1 MLTSACCY
9 IHQCLPLNSGLSSD
23 AYLWMLTFLSMSTF
37 TNMQMLL
44 CTFLPVH
51 FLLLHGFLRC
61 TQSQSAVSV
70 PWGLFPVEWF
80 GRIWLLPSLPWT
92 WRRNTGCRR
101 RGQLCGQGSPSNPPL
116 SSHHKAGPVCYNK
129 TDCETLSDQ
138 HITKNALP
146 VTIRHTVSLVWD
158 TFWSTHLEAGSFCY
172 KTDTSC

>member
-1 MLTSACCY
+1 MLLYPSMFTHKFWS
-9 IHQCLPLNSGLSSD
+9 IN

-92 WRRNTGCRR
+92 WHRNTGCRR
-101 RGQLCGQGSPSNPPL
+101 RGLLCGQGSPSNPPL
-116 SSHHKAGPVCYNK
+116 SSHHKAGPACYNK

-138 HITKNALP
+138 HNLKQALFVTKQTLH
-146 VTIRHTVSLVWD
+146 VTPNFQFSLWYLFMWFN
-158 TFWSTHLEAGSFCY
+158 TT
-172 KTDTSC
+172 